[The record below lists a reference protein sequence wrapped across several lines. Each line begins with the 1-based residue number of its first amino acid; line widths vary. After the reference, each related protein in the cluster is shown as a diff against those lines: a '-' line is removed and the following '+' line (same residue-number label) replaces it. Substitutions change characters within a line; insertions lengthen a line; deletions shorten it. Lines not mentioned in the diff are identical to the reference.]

1 MMKLV
6 WHNMTWIDTL
16 NAGSNLFQAG
26 SLGYIASAQ
35 NFQVSQAVQ
44 EGLRRMEVVEL
55 RRMIVKATGTLE
67 DALSYLPTHPG
78 YSAVVIPLCCDVM
91 AAASID
97 EDSFDEVADMSLA
110 RDMKRMIRTAKAQLT
125 QNSTPQILEDSEQIR
140 RAVAGTY
147 DSSFDMSLI
156 PDEGELMRD
165 VFSLIQQQYVRARQ
179 FSGELTK
186 LSKKNWSLH
195 LIDSDNQIDENL
207 EIIRS
212 FSIFLNPKYSVEM
225 DGGETIEL
233 KRGLTNHSPYKGEV
247 TLPSGHNY
255 KVTLKPNLTMTGI
268 GSVII
273 ENPQGDSIKVILS

>member
-1 MMKLV
+1 MSWV
-6 WHNMTWIDTL
+6 DTL

-91 AAASID
+91 TAASID
-97 EDSFDEVADMSLA
+97 ENSFDEVADMSLA
-110 RDMKRMIRTAKAQLT
+110 RDMKRTIRTAKAQLT

-186 LSKKNWSLH
+186 LQTPKTWSLH

-207 EIIRS
+207 EIKSSLGITA
-212 FSIFLNPKYSVEM
+212 PKYRVEM
-225 DGGETIEL
+225 DGKELVKLKKGLLGSAAFRHTGEI
-233 KRGLTNHSPYKGEV
+233 
-247 TLPSGHNY
+247 TLSSGHNY
-255 KVTLKPNLTMTGI
+255 KVTVKLPLAKGGWGGI
-268 GSVII
+268 SSVII